1 MTTIDWI
8 ILLIIALYA
17 FFGVRRGFVATVA
30 DTFGSLIS
38 LVAALIAA
46 SYFKQPVGALLQP
59 YMAGSVAERLPQ
71 LSQAVSSVEETWNN
85 LSGFLQGI
93 LSSHGASLDVL
104 QSSDDP
110 QQTLTAA
117 LSRSVSETVAYI
129 LVFFA
134 AFFIAKV
141 LVHLIASALGVLAH
155 LPVLHAG
162 NALHGGARGAL
173 TGLVVCTCVLWG
185 LKLFVPAVYSDVG
198 LLSPSV
204 MENSSI
210 ARHLVGWNDGVSLFE
225 SNPAEA

>member
-141 LVHLIASALGVLAH
+141 LVHLIASALGVLA
-155 LPVLHAG
+155 
-162 NALHGGARGAL
+162 
-173 TGLVVCTCVLWG
+173 
-185 LKLFVPAVYSDVG
+185 
-198 LLSPSV
+198 
-204 MENSSI
+204 
-210 ARHLVGWNDGVSLFE
+210 
-225 SNPAEA
+225 